1 VVNFE
6 DLKVMLSTYIVRNR
20 KVSYQ
25 DLLKWSSSNR
35 VGNTLLYLIIKELIR
50 EKRFKASGE
59 YVIGT
64 IRVGDN
70 DIKLSIPMYIE
81 VAGTTAKSVGV
92 AKRQVKQRPAKS
104 ASILDTIGKEEQEG
118 SSGVKGEERT
128 KEKATLEKTEK
139 PVSTSEPSNTEERHN
154 EGINETENKIEEK
167 TTEGKVEVITEPE
180 NTLSLADYSSISTD
194 SFMTLLR
201 NAVSEEV
208 PQNREEA
215 FKIAVAML
223 AYLSKYWSVGELR
236 LKLDVARQFGGVNE
250 NTLRI
255 EDGVLRALRKM
266 GLVEVVEPGV
276 VNRVKE
282 LPKDFIKVRL
292 DSLFT

>member
-1 VVNFE
+1 MVSFE

-81 VAGTTAKSVGV
+81 VTGTTAKSVGV
-92 AKRQVKQRPAKS
+92 TKRQVKQRPAKS
-104 ASILDTIGKEEQEG
+104 ASILETIGREEQESPG
-118 SSGVKGEERT
+118 GVKSEERT

-139 PVSTSEPSNTEERHN
+139 PASTSEPSNTEERHN

-180 NTLSLADYSSISTD
+180 STLGLADYSSISTD
-194 SFMTLLR
+194 NFMTLLR